1 MGDEPSR
8 DGRPPL
14 LTLDYYT
21 STGDTIPPCTTA
33 TLGTLRGRGPL
44 GRGREAAVQGGKVS
58 PVGEGTLLFQEA
70 VGEVDELFPV
80 IEPFIVFAFADML
93 SHPPDNHRLLDSRN
107 FPVSNAIIAEQ
118 FVH

>member
-1 MGDEPSR
+1 M
-8 DGRPPL
+8 
-14 LTLDYYT
+14 
-21 STGDTIPPCTTA
+21 
-33 TLGTLRGRGPL
+33 
-44 GRGREAAVQGGKVS
+44 GRGREAAVQGEKVS
-58 PVGEGTLLFQEA
+58 PVGNGMLFQEA

-80 IEPFIVFAFADML
+80 IEPYIVFAFADMV